1 MSLVFCLGF
10 ILLRLP
16 YAVQHSEC
24 IPVFVDLILFEV
36 AWPFSKPLQV
46 EMPELQMPGEKQ

>member
-24 IPVFVDLILFEV
+24 ISVFVDLVLFEV
-36 AWPFSKPLQV
+36 ARPFSKPLQV
-46 EMPELQMPGEKQ
+46 EMHELQMPGEKQ